1 MKSLFVAGWLVLAGL
16 GLAAA
21 EPVQK
26 TLAELLLR
34 HQNGAT
40 DAKVFEVGEL
50 EANQFLREQADKSLP
65 QGFENPW
72 IRFEESFAI
81 VGATMDLEVVR
92 GALPDSALL
101 NLLSGKV
108 PVELTARLLGE
119 GGVGRL
125 DVERV
130 SMSGIDLPMSLVDA
144 LIGDIET
151 IPFLPGFRLGEP
163 FPLPYG
169 VESVHC
175 SLGLVTVRQSAS
187 TK

>member
-1 MKSLFVAGWLVLAGL
+1 MRSLFVAGGLVLAGL
-16 GLAAA
+16 GLVAA

-34 HQNGAT
+34 HQNGAP
-40 DAKVFEVGEL
+40 DAKVFEVREL
-50 EANQFLREQADKSLP
+50 EANQFLQEQMETLP

-72 IRFEESFAI
+72 IRFEESLAI
-81 VGATMDLEVVR
+81 VGATMDLEIVR

-108 PVELTARLLGE
+108 PVELSARLLGE

-130 SMSGIDLPMSLVDA
+130 SLSGIDLPTTLVDA